1 VSDASVTE
9 SVAEAVEKT
18 VEEVVENV
26 TDLSESKYTIIMKN
40 TYLIP
45 FYRPWLFGRRVF

>member
-18 VEEVVENV
+18 VEEVAENT
-26 TDLSESKYTIIMKN
+26 TDLSESKYMDNYEN
-40 TYLIP
+40 TYLIL
-45 FYRPWLFGRRVF
+45 FFQPWLFGRRVF

>member
-18 VEEVVENV
+18 VEEVVENI
-26 TDLSESKYTIIMKN
+26 TDLSESKLWIIMKIH
-40 TYLIP
+40 T
-45 FYRPWLFGRRVF
+45 